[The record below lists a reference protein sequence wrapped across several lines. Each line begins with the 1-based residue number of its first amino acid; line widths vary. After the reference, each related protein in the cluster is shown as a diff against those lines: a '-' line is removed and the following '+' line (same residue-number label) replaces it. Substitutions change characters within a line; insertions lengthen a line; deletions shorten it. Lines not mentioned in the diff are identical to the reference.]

1 MSSVITLSVPG
12 VFCGGC
18 RQAIRGAVGTLPGVS
33 PVRVDLEGKT
43 VTAAY
48 ERATALSGIV
58 SAVEDAGY
66 AIAGYRVGHQTERS
80 VA

>member
-12 VFCGGC
+12 VFCGDC
-18 RQAIRGAVGTLPGVS
+18 RQVLRSAVGALSGVS
-33 PVRVDLEGKT
+33 PVRVNLEDKT

-48 ERATALSGIV
+48 EPATALSGIV

-80 VA
+80 AA